1 MSVRRLRFVHTATR
15 PLDSV
20 TVNLSI
26 SESDES
32 AGLGFPV
39 SELQRTLLRLVA
51 IFLGHGARLSLG
63 HDWRD
68 DGVMESVWTF
78 VERYRPTE
86 KSGRNEALITNLL
99 PWPDRTRL
107 KPKDLKA
114 LRPSLRV
121 ETVGLPDWVSVRS
134 AKTPSYAKTIRV
146 IALTHLRLRLTE
158 ISDARICIGGRV
170 TDFQGLYPG
179 IVEEALLSIHARK
192 PLYLVGLL
200 GGAAGLLIDTL
211 LGRKAAARRLSAI
224 GAARTETLPTLLRVP
239 EPYAYAGRG
248 KEYVGSTLRRLGIEG
263 LSTLNGLSRSENQKL
278 FRVETI
284 DEALE
289 IILTGIQRV
298 KRN

>member
-1 MSVRRLRFVHTATR
+1 MTTATR
-15 PLDSV
+15 PLASV
-20 TVNLSI
+20 SVNLSL

-39 SELQRTLLRLVA
+39 AELHRTLLRLVT
-51 IFLGHGARLSLG
+51 ILLGQGARIVLG

-86 KSGRNEALITNLL
+86 KTGRSEALITNLL
-99 PWPDRTRL
+99 PWPDKTRL
-107 KPKDLKA
+107 KGKDLKG
-114 LRPSLRV
+114 LRPSLRI
-121 ETVGLPDWVSVRS
+121 ESAGLPEWISEDI
-134 AKTPSYAKTIRV
+134 AKTPNYSKAVRV

-158 ISDARICIGGRV
+158 ISNARICIGGRLSN
-170 TDFQGLYPG
+170 FQGRYPG
-179 IVEEALLSIHARK
+179 IVEEALLSVRARK

-200 GGAAGLLIDTL
+200 GGAADLLIDTL
-211 LGRKAAARRLSAI
+211 SGRKAAAKKLSTICRAAI
-224 GAARTETLPTLLRVP
+224 ETPPTLPHVP

-248 KEYVGSTLRRLGIEG
+248 ERDVASLLGHLGIAG

-278 FRVETI
+278 FRVETV

-289 IILTGIQRV
+289 IILTGMRRV
-298 KRN
+298 RPS